1 MFTYCKEQPC
11 GAKRKASAYS
21 FDYYLRVAM
30 GLTFTFIILI
40 MIIIINKLWILFDI
54 CRTPPHCRLFCTQ
67 VCTRLF
73 FRILSQVNVKLQPNE
88 KSNIAWIRFPLS
100 FCLMQKSY
108 MCNTGGDWSVCMG
121 KC

>member
-40 MIIIINKLWILFDI
+40 MIIIINKMWILFDI
-54 CRTPPHCRLFCTQ
+54 IGHLHIAD
-67 VCTRLF
+67 F
-73 FRILSQVNVKLQPNE
+73 FALRCAQGYFSEFSAK
-88 KSNIAWIRFPLS
+88 
-100 FCLMQKSY
+100 
-108 MCNTGGDWSVCMG
+108 
-121 KC
+121 